1 LGRGT
6 GRDVRRLDAVKTRKP
21 EVDDDALAAMRQ
33 AFGEQVSEELYRTAQ
48 RYARQRASMV
58 RGAGR
63 RIDSLYARELVQDAL
78 TDTWLG
84 KLTWHPANCSLLWHV
99 RGVIQS
105 RSWKDALWAKRCSK
119 LSLEVNDT
127 GVAIGAGASHH
138 RTVPPQEHP
147 LMISNLTVAIVREL
161 RRLALGDR
169 AATLVLSAWE
179 EGKANRS
186 EVIEHTGLSPIEY
199 RMARDR
205 LTYLVRELPRS
216 LDDAAR
222 NYLRRAS

>member
-1 LGRGT
+1 
-6 GRDVRRLDAVKTRKP
+6 
-21 EVDDDALAAMRQ
+21 VDDNALAAMRQ
-33 AFGEQVSEELYRTAQ
+33 AFGEQASEELIRTAQ
-48 RYARQRASMV
+48 RYARQRAALV
-58 RGAGR
+58 RRAGR

-78 TDTWLG
+78 ADTWLG
-84 KLTWHPANCSLLWHV
+84 RLTWNPGSCSLLCHV

-105 RSWKDALWAKRCSK
+105 RSWKDALWARRCPK

-179 EGKANRS
+179 EGKVNRS

>member
-1 LGRGT
+1 
-6 GRDVRRLDAVKTRKP
+6 
-21 EVDDDALAAMRQ
+21 
-33 AFGEQVSEELYRTAQ
+33 
-48 RYARQRASMV
+48 
-58 RGAGR
+58 
-63 RIDSLYARELVQDAL
+63 
-78 TDTWLG
+78 
-84 KLTWHPANCSLLWHV
+84 
-99 RGVIQS
+99 
-105 RSWKDALWAKRCSK
+105 
-119 LSLEVNDT
+119 
-127 GVAIGAGASHH
+127 
-138 RTVPPQEHP
+138 
-147 LMISNLTVAIVREL
+147 MISNLTVAIVREL